1 MEKQQQQQPPQ
12 RKPGKGRGGGG
23 GPGGPGGPGGGGNN
37 AQGERDRDRRD
48 RSPQRPPH
56 TRVPASGK
64 LLELFKG
71 GDETKQELMQ
81 LAHEFAAHMGNVKH
95 HQLRNLLDAV
105 IWAKQSHREGKESA
119 LQAQTRGRLA
129 SLRPRVAY
137 MAARERGLLGLR
149 DELDLV
155 LKDAEAFTKGAD
167 LDQLYEFVAAVVA
180 YHKFEE
186 VTREHQR
193 SK

>member
-1 MEKQQQQQPPQ
+1 MEKQQQ
-12 RKPGKGRGGGG
+12 RKPGQKGRGGGG
-23 GPGGPGGPGGGGNN
+23 GTGGGGDR
-37 AQGERDRDRRD
+37 AGGGGGGERPGDRGGG
-48 RSPQRPPH
+48 SQQRPPQ
-56 TRVPASGK
+56 RVPHFPRMPATGK

-71 GDETKQELMQ
+71 GDETKFDLMQ
-81 LAHEFAAHMGNVKH
+81 LAHEFAGHMGNVKH
-95 HQLRNLLDAV
+95 HQLRNLLDIV
-105 IWAKQSHREGKESA
+105 IWVKQSHREGKDAA
-119 LQAQTRGRLA
+119 LQAQSRGRLA
-129 SLRPRVAY
+129 TLRPRLAY

-155 LKDAEAFTKGAD
+155 LRDTTAFNRGAD
-167 LDQLYEFVAAVVA
+167 LDQLYEFVAAVIA

>member
-1 MEKQQQQQPPQ
+1 MEKQQQQ
-12 RKPGKGRGGGG
+12 RKPGKGRGGS
-23 GPGGPGGPGGGGNN
+23 GGPGGGGNGG
-37 AQGERDRDRRD
+37 QGDRDRRE
-48 RSPQRPPH
+48 RSSQRPPH
-56 TRVPASGK
+56 SQRMPASGK